1 MSFERIGILSIGEMG
16 YHWARVLGG
25 HGVKVFSC
33 VDGRSAA
40 TRERARSIGVE
51 LAPSLVE
58 LVSQVDLI
66 VSIVVP
72 SAAKEIAEQVARAL
86 TKSGRTGL
94 YYVDANAVS
103 PMTAESLGRALT
115 QAQAHYIDGC
125 IIGGAAKLDR
135 GTVVYVSGP
144 EASRLS
150 ALNES
155 GLRVKVLGPN
165 PTQASAFKII
175 HAGLSKGLAGL
186 FTELL
191 VGANALGLLDET
203 LADYDENHPGLLQ
216 KISNSIASLPV
227 HAKRRSE
234 EMIELRETFAYYGIA
249 PVVVPSVEKILSSIA
264 DLNTGEAAT
273 RQESLVDT
281 IKLFSDRG
289 LLRAESAAAKP
300 GNEKSPSQR

>member
-1 MSFERIGILSIGEMG
+1 MNFKSVGILSIGEMG
-16 YHWARVLGG
+16 SHWARVLGA
-25 HGVKVFSC
+25 HGVKVSSFA
-33 VDGRSAA
+33 DGRSAA
-40 TRERARSIGVE
+40 TRERARNLGVE
-51 LAPSLVE
+51 LTQSMEE
-58 LVSQVDLI
+58 LVSQVELI

-72 SAAKEIAEQVARAL
+72 SAAKDVAERVALAL

-94 YYVDANAVS
+94 FYMDANAVS

-115 QAQAHYIDGC
+115 QAQAHYVDGC

-150 ALNES
+150 ALNDS
-155 GLRVKVLGPN
+155 GLRVKVLGPG
-165 PTQASAFKII
+165 TSQASAFKII

-191 VGANALGLLDET
+191 VGANALGLLRET
-203 LADYDENHPGLLQ
+203 LDDYDENYPGLRQ
-216 KISNSIASLPV
+216 KITGSITSLPV

-234 EMIELRETFAYYGIA
+234 EMIELRETFAHYGID
-249 PVVVPSVEKILSSIA
+249 PVVVPSVEKILKSIA
-264 DLNTGEAAT
+264 DLNTGET
-273 RQESLVDT
+273 GSRGENLVDT

-289 LLRAESAAAKP
+289 LLRAEVSAQ
-300 GNEKSPSQR
+300 KSDNKSD